1 VTARSRLASLAS
13 RVAPAAIALAC
24 AASFACNA
32 ITGTGRYD
40 LVDCPSGSCGD
51 GGSSSTA
58 TSGGPNGDAAS
69 STSADS
75 GADTGAGPVITCG
88 AGLTP
93 VTLTVTGSGGS
104 VSAKT
109 GGTLSVSA
117 GNTDSACM
125 SGTVEMRTSGSSAD
139 WTGPSCKDGNNGQ
152 DRCEFA
158 VPSQGI
164 SVTAA
169 LR

>member
-1 VTARSRLASLAS
+1 VRRSLL
-13 RVAPAAIALAC
+13 APAAIAFAC

-32 ITGTGRYD
+32 ITGTGKYD

-51 GGSSSTA
+51 GGSSGA
-58 TSGGPNGDAAS
+58 TSGGPNGDGAS
-69 STSADS
+69 SATADS
-75 GADTGAGPVITCG
+75 GADTGAAPLVTCG
-88 AGLTP
+88 AGLAP

-109 GGTLSVSA
+109 GGSLSVSA
-117 GNTDSACM
+117 GNTDTACLG
-125 SGTVEMRTSGSSAD
+125 GTVEMRTSGSVAD

-152 DRCEFA
+152 DRCEFD

-164 SVTAA
+164 TVTAA